1 MAQRKALALLIAF
14 TLFVISSSGAKG
26 QTTRPVSIGVNA
38 NWEQNLALSAHLGW
52 TRMDIPWN
60 RINPS
65 SGVWDF
71 AVTDSEVDIAIAQG
85 QQILGVLHDPPQWIG
100 GGTNANIPPLT
111 TTEWSEYVRRVAQ
124 RYRGK
129 IAAYEV
135 WNEPDDPDTS
145 NPKKVGIGWGRN
157 IEEPPLYV
165 DFVHTAAVQIRA
177 QAPGTLVVAPVFTSR
192 NTDSGVDN
200 RKRRI
205 LQQIQAA
212 VYPDGPGYSFIDVV
226 SVHNNAH
233 DTEPSRTMGWRLNYE
248 NLAYV
253 WNYCPSLKTAP
264 IWVTEYGWMANSVGE
279 SGQREKICNVTRI
292 YTGALEASYTH
303 LSDWNVRRSF
313 IFLEKDPG
321 SSRAIFRSDNSP
333 TPTVT
338 QYLQLLSYPAV
349 QNPALSGDYPSCGG
363 STAFA
368 ATKRTGRPAEDLG
381 ASFSSLGLLDPRS
394 ALPAGA
400 SVLDAESSPDGRSLD
415 VEFEDSRGGV
425 INVSAL
431 PATPENRSRR
441 LLTDAGA
448 EWTSGALHISVSG
461 MLSGLPYG
469 KGALRSV
476 AAHLDPAFNRAC
488 MIESIQTDENTVRA
502 LGFSLPAAP
511 PGFTQK
517 SALIELT
524 SPTQG
529 CGAQAS
535 GYSPVL
541 DFTWTFIDPAG
552 EVVRAGIYRYG
563 SASGT
568 TFRGPG
574 ALHWGD
580 GNGNRY
586 WVAAETDSVT
596 PSLQD
601 SLYAVARSM
610 DPSFTR

>member
-1 MAQRKALALLIAF
+1 MAQRKALALLIAL
-14 TLFVISSSGAKG
+14 TLFVISSSRAKG

-52 TRMDIPWN
+52 TRMDLPWD

-65 SGVWDF
+65 NGVWDF
-71 AVTDSEVDIAIAQG
+71 SVTDSEVNYAISQG
-85 QQILGVLHDPPQWIG
+85 QQILGILHDPPQWVG

-111 TTEWSEYVRRVAQ
+111 TTQWSEFVRQVAL

-129 IAAYEV
+129 IAAYEI
-135 WNEPDDPDTS
+135 WNEPDDPTTS
-145 NPKKVGIGWGRN
+145 KYGIGWGRN
-157 IEEPPLYV
+157 IEESPLYV
-165 DFVHTAAVQIRA
+165 DFVHAAAVQIRA
-177 QAPGTLVVAPVFTSR
+177 QAPGTLVVAPVFTSG
-192 NTDSGVDN
+192 NTASGVDN

-212 VYPDGPGYSFIDVV
+212 VYPDGPGYGFIDVI
-226 SVHNNAH
+226 SVHNNAN
-233 DTEPSRTMGWRLNYE
+233 DTEPSKTMGWRLNYQ

-253 WNYCPSLKTAP
+253 WNYCPSIKTAP
-264 IWVTEYGWMANSVGE
+264 VWVTEYGWKANAVTE

-292 YTGALEASYTH
+292 YTAALEASYTN

-313 IFLEKDPG
+313 IYLEKDPAT
-321 SSRAIFRSDNSP
+321 SRAIFRSDNSP

-349 QNPALSGDYPSCGG
+349 QNPALSADYPSCGG
-363 STAFA
+363 STTSVA
-368 ATKRTGRPAEDLG
+368 ASKRAGGPPGDVG
-381 ASFSSLGLLDPRS
+381 ASFSSLGLLDPRP
-394 ALPAGA
+394 ALPAGY

-415 VEFEDSRGGV
+415 VAFKDSKGGV
-425 INVSAL
+425 INVSVS
-431 PATPENRSRR
+431 PATPENQSRR

-461 MLSGLPYG
+461 MLLGLPYG
-469 KGALRSV
+469 KSVLQSV
-476 AAHLDPAFNRAC
+476 AAHLDPSFNRAC
-488 MIESIQTDENTVRA
+488 MIESIRADENIVRA
-502 LGFSLPAAP
+502 LGFSPPAVP

-517 SALIELT
+517 SARIELT

-541 DFTWTFIDPAG
+541 DFTWTFVDPAG

-568 TFRGPG
+568 TFKGPG
-574 ALHWGD
+574 SLHWGD

-610 DPSFTR
+610 DPAFR

>member
-1 MAQRKALALLIAF
+1 MAQRKALAFLIAF
-14 TLFVISSSGAKG
+14 TLSVISSSGAKG
-26 QTTRPVSIGVNA
+26 QATRPVSIGVNA
-38 NWEQNLALSAHLGW
+38 NWEQNLALSAHIGW
-52 TRMDIPWN
+52 TRMDIPWD

-65 SGVWDF
+65 NGAWDF
-71 AVTDSEVDIAIAQG
+71 SVTDSEVNYAISQG
-85 QQILGVLHDPPQWIG
+85 QQILGILHDPPQWVG
-100 GGTNANIPPLT
+100 GGTNANIPPIT

-129 IAAYEV
+129 IAAYEI
-135 WNEPDDPDTS
+135 WNEPDDPTT
-145 NPKKVGIGWGRN
+145 NKYGIGWGRN

-177 QAPGTLVVAPVFTSR
+177 QAPGTLVVAPVFTSG
-192 NTDSGVDN
+192 NTASGVDN

-212 VYPDGPGYSFIDVV
+212 VYPDGLGYSSIDVV
-226 SVHNNAH
+226 SVHNNAN
-233 DTEPSRTMGWRLNYE
+233 DTESSKTMGWRLNYQ

-253 WNYCPSLKTAP
+253 WNHCPSLKTAP
-264 IWVTEYGWMANSVGE
+264 IWVTEYGWKANSVGD
-279 SGQREKICNVTRI
+279 SGVREKICNVTRI
-292 YTGALEASYTH
+292 YTGALEASYTN

-313 IFLEKDPG
+313 IYLEKDPA
-321 SSRAIFRSDNSP
+321 SSRAIFRADNSA

-368 ATKRTGRPAEDLG
+368 ATKRAGQPAGDLG
-381 ASFSSLGLLDPRS
+381 TAFSSLGLLDPRS

-400 SVLDAESSPDGRSLD
+400 SVLDAEISPDGRSLD
-415 VEFEDSRGGV
+415 VAFKDSKGGV
-425 INVSAL
+425 INISVS
-431 PATPENRSRR
+431 PAAPENQSRR

-448 EWTSGALHISVSG
+448 EWTSGTLHILVSG
-461 MLSGLPYG
+461 MLSGFPYG

-476 AAHLDPAFNRAC
+476 AAHLDPSFNRAC

-502 LGFSLPAAP
+502 LGFSPPAAP
-511 PGFTQK
+511 PGFTPK

-535 GYSPVL
+535 GYAPVL
-541 DFTWTFIDPAG
+541 DFTWTYADPAG

-563 SASGT
+563 SASGISL
-568 TFRGPG
+568 RSPG
-574 ALHWGD
+574 SLHWGD

-586 WVAAETDSVT
+586 WVAAETDAVT

-601 SLYAVARSM
+601 ALYSIARSM
-610 DPSFTR
+610 NPAFTR